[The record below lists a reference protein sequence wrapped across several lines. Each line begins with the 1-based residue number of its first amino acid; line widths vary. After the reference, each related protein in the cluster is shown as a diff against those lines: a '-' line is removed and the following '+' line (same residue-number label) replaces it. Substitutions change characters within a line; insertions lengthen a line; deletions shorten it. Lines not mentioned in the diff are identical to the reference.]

1 MILLCGIPSEP
12 PLARVID
19 ALERIKA
26 RFVVFNQR
34 HFAATDMA
42 FEIGADGISGFIEL
56 HGKRH
61 RLAQITGVYTRLMDF
76 RVLPELKDIAESAEP
91 FRHCAMLHDTLTRW
105 CEIGPPRV
113 VNRMAPMGSNSS
125 KPYQAQLIQ
134 AYGLEVPETLITND
148 PGPVLEFRERHKR
161 IIYKSTSGV
170 RSIVQMFGGADVAR
184 LSELKWCPT
193 QFQQYVEGTD
203 VRVHVVGTEVFATRI
218 ESSATDY
225 RYASSQVG
233 EAANLVATELTNEVA
248 DKCIR
253 LTEGLGLAFAGIDLK
268 FAPDGRVFCF
278 EVNPSPGYSYFEAN
292 TDQPIA
298 RAVAHYLAGRTPRP
312 RAR

>member
-26 RFVVFNQR
+26 RCVVFNQR
-34 HFAATDMA
+34 HFAAADMA
-42 FEIGADGISGFIEL
+42 YEIGGSGVSGFLEL
-56 HGKRH
+56 EGKAH

-76 RVLPELKDIAESAEP
+76 RVLPELNDVPESAEP
-91 FRHCAMLHDTLTRW
+91 FRHCAALHETLTRW
-105 CEIGPPRV
+105 CEIGPARV

-134 AYGLEVPETLITND
+134 AYGLEAPETLITND
-148 PGPVLEFRERHKR
+148 PEPVLEFRERHKR

-170 RSIVQMFGGADVAR
+170 RSIVQMFGDDDVAR
-184 LSELKWCPT
+184 LAELKWCPT
-193 QFQQYVEGTD
+193 QFQQYVEGFD
-203 VRVHVVGTEVFATRI
+203 VRVHVVGDKVFATRI

-225 RYASSQVG
+225 RYASAQVG
-233 EAANLVATELTNEVA
+233 KAANLAATKLSDDVA

-253 LTEGLGLAFAGIDLK
+253 LTAGLGLAFAGIDLK
-268 FAPDGRVFCF
+268 FAPDGRVYCF

-292 TDQPIA
+292 TGQPIA
-298 RAVAHYLAGRTPRP
+298 RAVARYLVGKG
-312 RAR
+312 

>member
-19 ALERIKA
+19 ALEQIKA
-26 RFVVFNQR
+26 RVLVFNQR
-34 HFAATDMA
+34 HFAAAEMGY
-42 FEIGADGISGFIEL
+42 EIGGNGVSGFIEL
-56 HGKRH
+56 DGKRR
-61 RLAQITGVYTRLMDF
+61 RLAAITGVYTRLMDF
-76 RVLPELKDIAESAEP
+76 RVLPELNDVPESAEP
-91 FRHCAMLHDTLTRW
+91 FRHCAALHDTLTRW
-105 CEIGPPRV
+105 CEIGPARV

-148 PGPVLEFRERHKR
+148 PEPVLEFRERHKR

-170 RSIVQMFGGADVAR
+170 RSIVQMFGEEDVKR
-184 LSELKWCPT
+184 LAELKWCPT
-193 QFQQYVEGTD
+193 QFQQYVEGFD
-203 VRVHVVGTEVFATRI
+203 VRVHVVGDKVFATRI
-218 ESSATDY
+218 ESAATDY
-225 RYASSQVG
+225 RYASAQVG
-233 EAANLVATELTNEVA
+233 EAAALSATELSDDVA

-253 LTEGLGLAFAGIDLK
+253 LTAGLGLAFAGIDLK

-292 TDQPIA
+292 TGQPIA
-298 RAVAHYLAGRTPRP
+298 RAVARYLAGKQ
-312 RAR
+312 

>member
-12 PLARVID
+12 PLARVMD
-19 ALERIKA
+19 ALERIRA

-34 HFAATDMA
+34 HSATTDMA
-42 FEIGADGISGFIEL
+42 FEIGASGVSGFIEL
-56 HGKRH
+56 HDKRH
-61 RLAQITGVYTRLMDF
+61 RLARITGVYTRLMDF
-76 RVLPELKDIAESAEP
+76 RVLPELKDVPESSEL
-91 FRHCAMLHDTLTRW
+91 FRHCAALHDTLTRW
-105 CEIGPPRV
+105 CEISPARI

-134 AYGLEVPETLITND
+134 AYGFEAPETLITND

-161 IIYKSTSGV
+161 IIYKSTSGI
-170 RSIVQMFGGADVAR
+170 RSIVQMFGDGDVPR

-193 QFQQYVEGTD
+193 QFQQYVEGVD
-203 VRVHVVGTEVFATRI
+203 VRVHVVGTQVFATRI
-218 ESSATDY
+218 ESAATDY
-225 RYASSQVG
+225 RYASTQVG
-233 EAANLVATELTNEVA
+233 QAADLAATELSDDVA

-253 LTEGLGLAFAGIDLK
+253 LAAGLGLAFAGIDLK

-292 TDQPIA
+292 TGQPIA
-298 RAVAHYLAGRTPRP
+298 RAVARYLAGKG
-312 RAR
+312 

>member
-19 ALERIKA
+19 ALDRMKA
-26 RFVVFNQR
+26 RFAVFNQR
-34 HFAATDMA
+34 HFASTAMT
-42 FEIGADGISGFIEL
+42 FEIGAKGVSGFIEL
-56 HGKRH
+56 QNKRH
-61 RLAQITGVYTRLMDF
+61 RLARITGVYTRLMDF
-76 RVLPELKDIAESAEP
+76 RVLPELKGVAESSEL
-91 FRHCAMLHDTLTRW
+91 FRHCAALHDTLTRW
-105 CEIGPPRV
+105 CEIGPARV

-148 PGPVLEFRERHKR
+148 AAPVLEFRERHKR

-170 RSIVQMFGGADVAR
+170 RSIVQMFGDADAAR
-184 LSELKWCPT
+184 LAELKWCPT
-193 QFQQYVEGTD
+193 QFQQYVAGVD
-203 VRVHVVGTEVFATRI
+203 VRVHVVGTQVFATRI

-225 RYASSQVG
+225 RYASTQVG
-233 EAANLVATELTNEVA
+233 KAASLTATELSDEVA

-253 LTEGLGLAFAGIDLK
+253 LAAGLGLAFAGIDLK

-292 TDQPIA
+292 TGQPIA
-298 RAVAHYLAGRTPRP
+298 RAVARYLAGK
-312 RAR
+312 A